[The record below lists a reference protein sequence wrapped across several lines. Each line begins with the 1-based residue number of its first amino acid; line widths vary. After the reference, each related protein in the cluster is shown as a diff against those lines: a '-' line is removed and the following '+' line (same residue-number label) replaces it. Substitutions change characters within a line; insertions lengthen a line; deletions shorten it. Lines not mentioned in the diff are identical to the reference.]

1 MAGPCPP
8 SFGQCLKECTFFL
21 KKPSLVIC
29 TMHYACYLHALHCV
43 VRTVASV
50 ACILYAKCIRLYCV
64 QPYFTKMICQICILP
79 KKNSA
84 LCPGVARTSG
94 KCYLAV
100 YYSLNFKWKGSANNF
115 YIRKYTADACVGL
128 ARLPKS
134 WVLRRRDG
142 RLRQSW
148 PRISSWETRCLSEEL
163 VLRVMPRTFHL
174 LLGPARIP
182 SGTDCTL
189 VGRVQSAHKST
200 R

>member
-1 MAGPCPP
+1 
-8 SFGQCLKECTFFL
+8 
-21 KKPSLVIC
+21 
-29 TMHYACYLHALHCV
+29 MHYALCMLFTCIALCSAYCRLCSLYTVCKVYQTILRPTVLHKNDLSNLH
-43 VRTVASV
+43 SS
-50 ACILYAKCIRLYCV
+50 
-64 QPYFTKMICQICILP
+64 Q
-79 KKNSA
+79 KNSA
-84 LCPGVARTSG
+84 LCPGVATTSG
-94 KCYLAV
+94 KCQLAA
-100 YYSLNFKWKGSANNF
+100 YYSLNFKWKGGVNNF
-115 YIRKYTADACVGL
+115 DIRKYTADACVGL

-134 WVLRRRDG
+134 WVLRRRGG

-148 PRISSWETRCLSEEL
+148 PRISSWETRCLSEL